1 MNLRLGALALSCLA
15 VLAVSGVALAA
26 STKNNTLTGNSLGDP
41 NNAMSLQVTV
51 KKGTAKTVSKV
62 KAQNFNYA
70 CDDETTT
77 GEQSYTFPGR
87 FKVKKVDGKYVF
99 GDTSANTADPY
110 WRVSGSL
117 NKRGTSGY
125 VETYYRFKSGN
136 FYCGGN
142 GGANIKK

>member
-1 MNLRLGALALSCLA
+1 MKRKIGAAVICCLVA
-15 VLAVSGVALAA
+15 VGAA
-26 STKNNTLTGNSLGDP
+26 GAAQGASNTLTGTSLGDP

-62 KAQNFNYA
+62 NARNFNYA
-70 CDDETTT
+70 CDDEVTT
-77 GEQSYTFPGR
+77 GEKSYSFPGK

-99 GDTSANTADPY
+99 GGTSADTADPY

-117 NKRGTSGY
+117 NKKGTSGY
-125 VETYYRFKSGN
+125 VETYYRFKSGS